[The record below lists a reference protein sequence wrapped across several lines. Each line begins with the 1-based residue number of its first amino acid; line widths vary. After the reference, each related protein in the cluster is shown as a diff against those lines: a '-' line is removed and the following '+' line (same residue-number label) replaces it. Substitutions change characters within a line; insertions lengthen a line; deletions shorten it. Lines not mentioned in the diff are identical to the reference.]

1 MKHVPSDV
9 VSRASPFSLDDT
21 FVIDIP
27 PASQLD
33 SSVLE
38 ALPQDMR
45 EKILRSYAKLE
56 QVSEPSAETVSTSGN
71 VQKSPSHLPGGES
84 KGGRGRGGRGGRG
97 RGRGRGKGT
106 ASPNRSPQK
115 QVGLRTTSVR
125 VSEMPP
131 EKQKRLIDF
140 TNVTDAS
147 GAVEPTLLQS
157 DDAMHA
163 TPSVTLEH
171 DDEVV
176 PSDEGIIIDDD
187 DQFLSD
193 FRAYLKEWVRNSP
206 KGPLESDLK
215 KVTDYFIRLYNNKR
229 SDILFV
235 ILLGLR
241 RHILNPQCMG
251 WSAAFN
257 HLLEAIQS
265 RVQLDYNGT
274 LPVEKISI

>member
-1 MKHVPSDV
+1 MPSDA
-9 VSRASPFSLDDT
+9 VSRASPFGLDDT

-38 ALPQDMR
+38 ALPEDMR
-45 EKILRSYAKLE
+45 EKILSSYAKLE
-56 QVSEPSAETVSTSGN
+56 QVSELSTEAGSTSGN
-71 VQKSPSHLPGGES
+71 VQKSPIHLPGGES

-115 QVGLRTTSVR
+115 QVGLRTTSMR
-125 VSEMPP
+125 VSP

-157 DDAMHA
+157 DDTVHA
-163 TPSVTLEH
+163 IACVTLEQ

-176 PSDEGIIIDDD
+176 PSDEIIIEDD

-193 FRAYLKEWVRNSP
+193 FRAYLKKWVCDSP
-206 KGPLESDLK
+206 TGPLESDLK
-215 KVTDYFIRLYNNKR
+215 KVTDYFIRLYNSKR

-235 ILLGLR
+235 IFLGLR
-241 RHILNPQCMG
+241 RHILNHQCIG

-265 RVQLDYNGT
+265 CIQLDYNGT